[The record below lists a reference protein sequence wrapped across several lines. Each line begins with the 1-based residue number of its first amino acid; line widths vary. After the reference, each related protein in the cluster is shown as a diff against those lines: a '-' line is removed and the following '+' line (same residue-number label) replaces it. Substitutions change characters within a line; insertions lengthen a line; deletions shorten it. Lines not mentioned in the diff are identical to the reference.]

1 MAGQVGARRAVCVVL
16 ALSRS
21 SDGSG
26 RCLLSYIP
34 RGLERGF
41 KSGGSGRIERKKGP
55 LFQLAAR

>member
-1 MAGQVGARRAVCVVL
+1 MAGQVGARRAIYVVL